1 MSAIFVTKRGTY
13 SEGILKNNTYAI
25 TVEGAEGAEDENV
38 KSDSSKQHEFP
49 SGQVYPDGFLSK
61 PKRPSKRKS
70 DDSSAQKTSD
80 YDAEQLE
87 SSESAGGIAVERQ
100 SRTKKVPKR
109 LISEEYIPPVSLK
122 QQHILLSNIYGAEA
136 TEAAPK
142 KTVGVSVG
150 KEELVKTLEQLQDQ
164 GVSYGKRLLET
175 TTKSIELV
183 VLLSSSDNSSH
194 VHLKN
199 NLDQI
204 KELLTARKNIDSVIQ
219 RLMNAR

>member
-150 KEELVKTLEQLQDQ
+150 KEELVKTLEQ
-164 GVSYGKRLLET
+164 
-175 TTKSIELV
+175 
-183 VLLSSSDNSSH
+183 
-194 VHLKN
+194 
-199 NLDQI
+199 
-204 KELLTARKNIDSVIQ
+204 
-219 RLMNAR
+219 